1 VKACCWKGV
10 LPGDAMKCPLI
21 LSGNEVVRRT
31 FKVESPFYA
40 GYQAEVAQAGALE
53 VSAAIGS
60 ARRAERLTFP
70 ERRECL
76 ERAAQSFTVS
86 QADIEHAVKMTGVPV
101 THVESL
107 FSHIPH
113 WLREVPAVLAQR
125 FPVAFSQPAEEFPG
139 SSQRLLISPPGFC
152 YAVTPGNDPRASA
165 LVAANLAALG
175 IPFILRASVRDAL
188 APLVIRA
195 LLTGGFDPHFC
206 SLLYFEGGLK
216 GADPETRQKN
226 FHLVDT
232 AASVWT
238 FGPDASVDAAL
249 RFETRGRY
257 AAIDLPHP
265 APDPLE
271 EPQLCALLTERG
283 FQVQED
289 RIDHFTGKIVLRH
302 NSGNCAAVLKGGLSP
317 GFLETLRQALAF
329 PLGCTA
335 TKSLMLVDAPA
346 GTLEELGDFLH
357 SLKVGDPLDS
367 QTEVGYISS
376 ATLDF
381 LSATLVRC
389 RPRLQLWGGERLSA
403 FQSKPVLIA
412 SQEDLPEIF
421 AHEIPAHLLAVR
433 SCRDVKDAADQINH
447 YTVQEPRL
455 AVSLHNLGQGE
466 IAAAAGSIRTHSLLI
481 NQPTSRVTP
490 YLHEGND
497 YASLLLS
504 GRWIPGS
511 TIVI

>member
-1 VKACCWKGV
+1 V

-21 LSGNEVVRRT
+21 LSGNEVLRRT

-40 GYQAEVAQAGALE
+40 GYQAEVAQAGVLE

-60 ARRAERLTFP
+60 ARRAERLSFQ
-70 ERRECL
+70 ERRVRL
-76 ERAAQSFTVS
+76 ERAAQSFTAA
-86 QADIEHAVKMTGVPV
+86 QADIEHAVMMTGVPV
-101 THVESL
+101 TQVESL
-107 FSHIPH
+107 FAHIPH

-125 FPVAFSQPAEEFPG
+125 FPEAVSQLAEHFPG
-139 SSQRLLISPPGFC
+139 GGCRLLIPPPGFC
-152 YAVTPGNDPRASA
+152 YAITPGNDPRASA

-195 LLTGGFDPHFC
+195 LHAGGFDPHFC

-216 GADPETRQKN
+216 GAGPETRQKN

-238 FGPDASVDAAL
+238 FGPDASVDSAL
-249 RFETRGRY
+249 RFETRGSY
-257 AAIDLPHP
+257 AAIDLPSP

-271 EPQLCALLTERG
+271 EPQLCALLTKRG

-289 RIDHFTGKIVLRH
+289 RIDHFAGKIILRH
-302 NSGNCAAVLKGGLSP
+302 NSGNCAAVLKGGLTP
-317 GFLETLRQALAF
+317 GFLETLGQALAF

-346 GTLEELGDFLH
+346 GTLEELWDFLH
-357 SLKVGDPLDS
+357 SMKVGDPLDPG
-367 QTEVGYISS
+367 TDVGFINP
-376 ATLDF
+376 ATLDY
-381 LSATLVRC
+381 LYDTLVRS
-389 RPRLQLWGGERLSA
+389 RAKLQRWGGERVSP
-403 FQSKPVLIA
+403 FQSEPVLLA
-412 SQEDLPEIF
+412 SQEVLPEIF

-433 SCRDVKDAADQINH
+433 GCQDMEDAAAQINH
-447 YTVQEPRL
+447 YTVREPRL
-455 AVSLHNLGQGE
+455 AVSLHNLEPEE
-466 IAAAAGSIRTHSLLI
+466 IAFAAGSIRTHSLLI
-481 NQPTSRVTP
+481 NQPTSLVTP

-497 YASLLLS
+497 YASLLLTAKHA
-504 GRWIPGS
+504 IL
-511 TIVI
+511 